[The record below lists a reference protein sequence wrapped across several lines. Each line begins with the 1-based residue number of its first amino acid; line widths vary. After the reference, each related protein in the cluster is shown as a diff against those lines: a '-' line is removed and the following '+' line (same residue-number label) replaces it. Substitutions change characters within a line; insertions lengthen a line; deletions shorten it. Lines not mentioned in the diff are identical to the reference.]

1 MVNLGFGVGLCL
13 SLNRF
18 RSNSTPRARHAT
30 TTAASHPLALAPSAM
45 ASRPV
50 HPLLVA
56 FLALL
61 LVGTCQA
68 RPAPG
73 KAASSSLSSAA
84 KGAVVDGITD
94 IYNFGDSI
102 SGTGN
107 FLALM
112 EHTVAPPY
120 VRRGHRQRHGAV
132 LRRRVP
138 HDRLPRQRPRAAA
151 AQPVH
156 RQGRRLLLRCQLSPS
171 PAPPPS
177 TRRPSRGSVLPRRAP
192 TTPPLELDAQRELLV
207 CERNYW
213 R

>member
-1 MVNLGFGVGLCL
+1 
-13 SLNRF
+13 
-18 RSNSTPRARHAT
+18 
-30 TTAASHPLALAPSAM
+30 M

-73 KAASSSLSSAA
+73 KAASSSSSEA

-102 SGTGN
+102 SDTGN

-151 AQPVH
+151 AQSVH
-156 RQGRRLLLRCQLSPS
+156 RQGRRLLLRCQL
-171 PAPPPS
+171 
-177 TRRPSRGSVLPRRAP
+177 RRHRRHRPRRGGP
-192 TTPPLELDAQRELLV
+192 REDRCYRAAHQQLPHWSWTLRES
-207 CERNYW
+207 CWCANGITGA
-213 R
+213 